1 MGQSLVQI
9 YLHVVFSTKRR
20 QPFLKDAELR
30 QRTHAYL
37 AGVCRNLNCPAVI
50 VGGVE
55 DHVHLLVRFGK
66 EIPVAGLMRE
76 LKRDSSKW
84 IKQQHQQLGDFRWQD
99 GYGAFSVSPAH
110 VKELTRYIAEQE
122 EHHRKEAFQDEFRR
136 LCAKYGVAIDEKYV
150 WE

>member
-20 QPFLKDAELR
+20 QPFLKDVELR
-30 QRTHAYL
+30 QQTHSYL
-37 AGVCRNLNCPAVI
+37 AGICRNLECPAVI
-50 VGGVE
+50 AGGVE

-66 EIPVAGLMRE
+66 EIPVADLLRE

-84 IKQQHQQLGDFRWQD
+84 IKQQHQPLGDFHWQD

-110 VKELTRYIAEQE
+110 VEELMRYIAEQE
-122 EHHRKEAFQDEFRR
+122 EHHRKETFQDEFRR
-136 LCAKYGVAIDEKYV
+136 VCEKYGVSIDEKYV